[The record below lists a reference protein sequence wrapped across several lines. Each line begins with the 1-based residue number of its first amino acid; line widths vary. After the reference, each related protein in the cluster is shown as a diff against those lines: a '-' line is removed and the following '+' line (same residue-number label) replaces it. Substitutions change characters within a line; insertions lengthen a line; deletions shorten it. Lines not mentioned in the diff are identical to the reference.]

1 MSSQNPESGPGW
13 SLNET
18 VTRYEKSCLRIS
30 AMKKR
35 RSSRVRKSRYIEKDG
50 HTILK
55 LNDYSLESGERSVYD
70 VEASNAVS
78 TSSIP
83 QQKSAWSLFLA
94 DYHAGKLRKYEARSL
109 SNEDVSM
116 QTHVSMQTSQQRAS
130 KMWNTT
136 FGPGTRLRQTYE
148 RASENLRRQIE
159 ELKERAI
166 REARLKKEREIQMQ
180 LQAQI
185 EADRRRDEIMKKE
198 RARRALAEKRRAER
212 KAKEAKGIDV
222 LSEQNL
228 SPQELFRRRHNN
240 SMKKRKES
248 QERYRMEFFGARKSA
263 LEGFVDPKVCS
274 VRVSIV
280 ITSQYNVILNTGTE
294 RATRR
299 EHFR

>member
-1 MSSQNPESGPGW
+1 ME
-13 SLNET
+13 
-18 VTRYEKSCLRIS
+18 
-30 AMKKR
+30 R
-35 RSSRVRKSRYIEKDG
+35 RRHTSRVRKSRYIEKDG

-55 LNDYSLESGERSVYD
+55 LNDTTDGERSVYD

-109 SNEDVSM
+109 SNEDVSG
-116 QTHVSMQTSQQRAS
+116 MQTSQQRAS

-212 KAKEAKGIDV
+212 KAKEATGIDV

-263 LEGFVDPKVCS
+263 LEGFVDPKVRS

-299 EHFR
+299 EHFRRDVDSSVGFIEGRCSRT

>member
-1 MSSQNPESGPGW
+1 MD
-13 SLNET
+13 
-18 VTRYEKSCLRIS
+18 
-30 AMKKR
+30 R
-35 RSSRVRKSRYIEKDG
+35 RRRTSRVRKSRYIEKDG

-55 LNDYSLESGERSVYD
+55 LNDT
-70 VEASNAVS
+70 ASNAVS

-83 QQKSAWSLFLA
+83 QQKSAWSMFLA

-109 SNEDVSM
+109 SNEDG
-116 QTHVSMQTSQQRAS
+116 MQTSQQRAS

-299 EHFR
+299 EHFRRDVDSSVGFIEGRCSRT

>member
-1 MSSQNPESGPGW
+1 
-13 SLNET
+13 
-18 VTRYEKSCLRIS
+18 
-30 AMKKR
+30 
-35 RSSRVRKSRYIEKDG
+35 
-50 HTILK
+50 
-55 LNDYSLESGERSVYD
+55 
-70 VEASNAVS
+70 
-78 TSSIP
+78 
-83 QQKSAWSLFLA
+83 
-94 DYHAGKLRKYEARSL
+94 
-109 SNEDVSM
+109 
-116 QTHVSMQTSQQRAS
+116 
-130 KMWNTT
+130 
-136 FGPGTRLRQTYE
+136 
-148 RASENLRRQIE
+148 
-159 ELKERAI
+159 
-166 REARLKKEREIQMQ
+166 MQ

-198 RARRALAEKRRAER
+198 RQRRAIAEKRRAER

-248 QERYRMEFFGARKSA
+248 
-263 LEGFVDPKVCS
+263 DPKVCS

>member
-1 MSSQNPESGPGW
+1 M
-13 SLNET
+13 
-18 VTRYEKSCLRIS
+18 LRIS
-30 AMKKR
+30 AMER
-35 RSSRVRKSRYIEKDG
+35 RRRTSRVRKSRYIEKDG

-116 QTHVSMQTSQQRAS
+116 QTSLQTSQQRAS

-263 LEGFVDPKVCS
+263 LEGFVDPKVRS

-280 ITSQYNVILNTGTE
+280 ITP
-294 RATRR
+294 
-299 EHFR
+299 H

>member
-1 MSSQNPESGPGW
+1 M
-13 SLNET
+13 
-18 VTRYEKSCLRIS
+18 LRIS
-30 AMKKR
+30 AMER
-35 RSSRVRKSRYIEKDG
+35 RRRTSRVRKSRYIEKDG

-55 LNDYSLESGERSVYD
+55 LNDD

-116 QTHVSMQTSQQRAS
+116 QTSLQTSQQRAS

-274 VRVSIV
+274 VRVSTI
-280 ITSQYNVILNTGTE
+280 ITPQ
-294 RATRR
+294 
-299 EHFR
+299 